1 MTEWKLQSYPEM
13 LQALYQL
20 KAATRIYRQERTA
33 ENAALMLEKFPAAA
47 MAAAED
53 AAAWKRVM
61 SGAAA
66 GVLERAADGADVDK
80 LAALGRNDR
89 FYTLFAHEDAAAF
102 QKFLAER
109 EKNKADIAVLE
120 GGGKADKKAKKPAR
134 GSSDAAK
141 PAAKKEDA
149 VVGEL
154 RREIE
159 AAVTRDKKLTDTEKR
174 NMLQALAETA
184 EIKAAAK
191 GAKCKLSFGGYA
203 VDTVLAREGI
213 VFEGKFSKYGGL
225 SAETAKT
232 LKNGK
237 YVTTAGLAAKSTRAA
252 ENRAAK
258 KQEESNEKLAA
269 LRQKEKAYDEALVP
283 AFRKFL
289 QRADAAAVYDDVQ
302 NGGGILASV
311 CREPDEAAADFKR
324 ELARAAENSRE
335 VWGLFRGKGDDHCF
349 DTSSFYEKCLQNTV
363 AEQGIS
369 AAEQA
374 AGLFRDYTKGKEGGA
389 VLDMKRLVTKY
400 AMATAG
406 MSLPYEEAKQ
416 LLQREVYR
424 MGMALRHSDRFD
436 LEKFN
441 FMNEVLAADGY
452 KIGIQELP
460 VKAKNGREAKPLG
473 EEILK
478 DMHKPNGVKNIK
490 NRTIALLYRV
500 EEFRRAH
507 PGTDLGNPG
516 ASPQAERLYNTF
528 MQVFYGREA
537 RKNGGL
543 YDNMYEKQWRAFV
556 QNGGNAQKAKDVFDY
571 FNGEAGSRETLQ
583 RWIGDLEKG
592 NSVGYASM
600 HHIFYRRF
608 AGAVQ
613 DPARQLNAVPRVVAT
628 ISMHPADADMHK
640 DEEHKFDMKEVY
652 LFRRGKDVLT
662 GSFNNVREGDVLL
675 MPVVMKRQGDG
686 SFRPLMEQGTLL
698 MTSKLT
704 VREPEVQGRSFGIP
718 ERDMLADVM
727 RGANGAAYGG
737 R

>member
-258 KQEESNEKLAA
+258 SRK
-269 LRQKEKAYDEALVP
+269 KAMRSWRHCGRRKRLMTRRW
-283 AFRKFL
+283 FRLSEIL

-311 CREPDEAAADFKR
+311 CREPDEAAAGFKR

-374 AGLFRDYTKGKEGGA
+374 AGLFRDYTKGKEGGT

-478 DMHKPNGVKNIK
+478 DMHKPNGVKSIK
-490 NRTIALLYRV
+490 TGLSRCCTGWRNSAVPIREPIWAIRAHRRRRNGFTIRSCRCFTAG
-500 EEFRRAH
+500 RRAKTAGFMTICTKNSGGRLCRTAATRKRQRTCLTILAAR
-507 PGTDLGNPG
+507 PAAGRRCSAGSAIWRRGIPSGMRACTIFLPAICRGGAGPG
-516 ASPQAERLYNTF
+516 APAERRAARGGDDF
-528 MQVFYGREA
+528 DASGRC
-537 RKNGGL
+537 
-543 YDNMYEKQWRAFV
+543 
-556 QNGGNAQKAKDVFDY
+556 
-571 FNGEAGSRETLQ
+571 
-583 RWIGDLEKG
+583 
-592 NSVGYASM
+592 GYA
-600 HHIFYRRF
+600 
-608 AGAVQ
+608 
-613 DPARQLNAVPRVVAT
+613 
-628 ISMHPADADMHK
+628 
-640 DEEHKFDMKEVY
+640 
-652 LFRRGKDVLT
+652 
-662 GSFNNVREGDVLL
+662 
-675 MPVVMKRQGDG
+675 QG
-686 SFRPLMEQGTLL
+686 
-698 MTSKLT
+698 
-704 VREPEVQGRSFGIP
+704 
-718 ERDMLADVM
+718 
-727 RGANGAAYGG
+727 
-737 R
+737 

>member
-184 EIKAAAK
+184 
-191 GAKCKLSFGGYA
+191 
-203 VDTVLAREGI
+203 
-213 VFEGKFSKYGGL
+213 
-225 SAETAKT
+225 KT

-269 LRQKEKAYDEALVP
+269 LRQKEKAYDEALIP

-311 CREPDEAAADFKR
+311 CREPDEAAAGFKR

-424 MGMALRHSDRFD
+424 MGMALRHSERFD

-478 DMHKPNGVKNIK
+478 DMHKPNGVKSIK

-528 MQVFYGREA
+528 MQVFYGRAA

>member
-1 MTEWKLQSYPEM
+1 M
-13 LQALYQL
+13 
-20 KAATRIYRQERTA
+20 
-33 ENAALMLEKFPAAA
+33 
-47 MAAAED
+47 
-53 AAAWKRVM
+53 
-61 SGAAA
+61 
-66 GVLERAADGADVDK
+66 
-80 LAALGRNDR
+80 
-89 FYTLFAHEDAAAF
+89 
-102 QKFLAER
+102 
-109 EKNKADIAVLE
+109 E

-159 AAVTRDKKLTDTEKR
+159 AAVMRDKKLTDTEKR

-237 YVTTAGLAAKSTRAA
+237 YVTTAGWPPKVPGQQRTVRRKSRKKAMRSWRYCGRRKRLMTRRWFRLFGNFCSGRMRQRYMTTCKTGAAFWLPFAANRTRPQPALSGNWRGRRKTAARSGAFPAAKGTTIVSIPAA
-252 ENRAAK
+252 FMKNACKIRWR
-258 KQEESNEKLAA
+258 SG
-269 LRQKEKAYDEALVP
+269 DSP
-283 AFRKFL
+283 A
-289 QRADAAAVYDDVQ
+289 
-302 NGGGILASV
+302 G
-311 CREPDEAAADFKR
+311 
-324 ELARAAENSRE
+324 SR
-335 VWGLFRGKGDDHCF
+335 RR
-349 DTSSFYEKCLQNTV
+349 
-363 AEQGIS
+363 
-369 AAEQA
+369 
-374 AGLFRDYTKGKEGGA
+374 GLFRDYTKGKEGGT

-478 DMHKPNGVKNIK
+478 DMHKPNGVKSIK

-608 AGAVQ
+608 AGAVE

>member
-159 AAVTRDKKLTDTEKR
+159 AAVMRDKKLTDTEKR

-237 YVTTAGLAAKSTRAA
+237 YVTTAGLAAKSIRAA

-269 LRQKEKAYDEALVP
+269 LRQKEKAYDEALIP

-302 NGGGILASV
+302 NEGGILASV
-311 CREPDEAAADFKR
+311 CREPDEAAAGFKR

-374 AGLFRDYTKGKEGGA
+374 AGLFRDYTKGKEGGT

-478 DMHKPNGVKNIK
+478 DMHKPNGVKSIK

-556 QNGGNAQKAKDVFDY
+556 QNGGNAQKAK
-571 FNGEAGSRETLQ
+571 
-583 RWIGDLEKG
+583 
-592 NSVGYASM
+592 
-600 HHIFYRRF
+600 
-608 AGAVQ
+608 